1 MTSLDWFNKEISD
14 MIPNTTII
22 QGKYKSLLKKAKAMH
37 QKEITDAYSQGVND
51 YTGEQIAIRKDAETY
66 YKSKYENNNSS
77 ED

>member
-1 MTSLDWFNKEISD
+1 MTSLEWFTKEIND

-51 YTGEQIAIRKDAETY
+51 YTGEQVESSKDAVTY

-77 ED
+77 EE